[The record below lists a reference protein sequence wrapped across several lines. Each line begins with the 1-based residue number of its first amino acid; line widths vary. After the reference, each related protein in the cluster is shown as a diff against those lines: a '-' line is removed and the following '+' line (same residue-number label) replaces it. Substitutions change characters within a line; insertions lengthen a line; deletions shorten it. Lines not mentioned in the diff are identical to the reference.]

1 MAAYQKLADLAYMLY
16 HRTRKA
22 SIDWKEAV
30 TPGVYQASFSDYSIQ
45 ISLHGSQNTSD
56 SDVKISVI
64 NDNGNEIESFSDFDI
79 EREWLKKFGVEITPF
94 KIMYETYEIARRSA
108 LGTEQAINKILSELD
123 DDPIPF

>member
-16 HRTRKA
+16 QRTLKA
-22 SIDWKEAV
+22 SIDWEEAV

-45 ISLHGSQNTSD
+45 ISLLGSQITPD

-64 NDNGNEIESFSDFDI
+64 DDNGNEIESFSDVDI
-79 EREWLKKFGVEITPF
+79 EKGWLEKFNVEISPF
-94 KIMYETYEIARRSA
+94 QIMYETYEIARRSA

-123 DDPIPF
+123 DDPLPF